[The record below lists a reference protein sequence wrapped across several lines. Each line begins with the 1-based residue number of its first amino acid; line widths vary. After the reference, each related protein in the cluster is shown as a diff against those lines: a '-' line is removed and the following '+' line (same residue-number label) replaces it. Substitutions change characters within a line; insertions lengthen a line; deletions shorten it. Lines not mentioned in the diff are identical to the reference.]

1 MYLQASNYPGF
12 EQEKANEQALVSEI
26 APKKLPWIQLA
37 PDNPYFVTEEGKPWT
52 PIGQND
58 AITWPE
64 FAGLF
69 RRKNMAAVEA
79 HLAYLAEHG
88 VTCLRFMLEYCQ
100 TENRYI
106 ERPAG
111 KFQPNMVRLWDD
123 LFALCEKYG
132 LRILLTPYDTF
143 WMWIRWKHHPYNKAQ
158 GGPCSKRSQW
168 LLCPDTLKVIKA
180 RLTFVAERWGGSG
193 VLFAWDIW
201 NEIHPAHAGNS
212 TDAFYHFVQ
221 ELSNHLRETE
231 DRLYGKTHLQ
241 TVSLFGPVLQEHPAV
256 ADVIF
261 RHPQL
266 DFATT
271 HFYDAKTINHPKDT
285 VAPAICTGELVREAL
300 QHIQKPRPFFDSEH
314 GPIHAFKDLHRT
326 LPEPFDD
333 EYFRHIQWAHMASGG
348 AGGGMRWPN
357 RHPHVLTHGMRVAQQ
372 SLANFMGY
380 INWTNFRRKNLN
392 HEISI
397 SSPAFA
403 VFGCADDRQAI
414 VWLLRKNIIKGGM
427 VDSSAGSTEVT
438 ITIPGLETGNYTVYC
453 WNTAS
458 GTEVNRQQVN
468 NKEAGSLTLTEVP
481 VLTDLALAV
490 VKTA

>member
-1 MYLQASNYPGF
+1 MFLRNSETNLVAVEEEVSR
-12 EQEKANEQALVSEI
+12 EKVS
-26 APKKLPWIQLA
+26 LPWIQVA
-37 PDNPYFVTEEGKPWT
+37 PDSPYFITEEGKPWT

-69 RRKNMAAVEA
+69 RRKDMGAVED
-79 HLAYLAEHG
+79 HLAYLAAHG

-106 ERPAG
+106 ERPTG

-123 LFALCEKYG
+123 LFALCEKHG

-143 WMWIRWKHHPYNKAQ
+143 WMWIRWKHHPYNHTQ
-158 GGPCSKRSQW
+158 GGPCKSRSKW
-168 LLCPDTLKVIKA
+168 LLCPDTLKAIKG
-180 RLTFVAERWGGSG
+180 RLTFAAERWGGSG
-193 VLFAWDIW
+193 ALFAWDIW

-212 TDAFYHFVQ
+212 TDIFYEFVN
-221 ELSNHLRETE
+221 ELSTHLRETE
-231 DRLYGKTHLQ
+231 TRLYGKSHLQ
-241 TVSLFGPVLQEHPAV
+241 TISLFGPILQEHPAV

-285 VAPAICTGELVREAL
+285 VASAICTGALIREAIE
-300 QHIQKPRPFFDSEH
+300 HIQKPKPFFDSEH

-333 EYFRHIQWAHMASGG
+333 EYFRHIQWAHLASGG

-357 RHPHVLTHGMRVAQQ
+357 RHPHVLTPGMRVAQQ
-372 SLANFMGY
+372 NMAKFLNY
-380 INWTNFRRKNLN
+380 INWVNFKRRNLN
-392 HEISI
+392 HEIQV
-397 SSPAFA
+397 SSPNFA
-403 VFGCADDRQAI
+403 VFGCGDAQQ
-414 VWLLRKNIIKGGM
+414 VVLWLLRKDKLKNGLVVK
-427 VDSSAGSTEVT
+427 SAHPDKVTVT
-438 ITIPGLETGNYTVYC
+438 IPDLEAGHYTVYF
-453 WNTAS
+453 WDTVT
-458 GTEVNRQQVN
+458 GTELKQEQVE
-468 NKEAGSLTLTEVP
+468 NKIAGCLFLEGVEVG
-481 VLTDLALAV
+481 TDVALAV
-490 VKTA
+490 VKMH